1 MGEGPRNPS
10 LCDDGVLEGEIVEGK
25 ARVVGLMTA
34 KGFEV
39 VDGSRGQNS
48 EGGGS
53 ERDEVEKI
61 ALDFWVMSILPL
73 FSGGGFIEGVERLF
87 EFGIDA

>member
-39 VDGSRGQNS
+39 VNV

-53 ERDEVEKI
+53 ERDEVEKV
-61 ALDFWVMSILPL
+61 ALDFGDEHTSVVFWLH
-73 FSGGGFIEGVERLF
+73 
-87 EFGIDA
+87 